1 MVHYSLSLKG
11 LKINLYQSFKEI
23 VKEID
28 IKMSISI
35 VIVKNCFIELQT
47 EFDGIPHYTLY
58 ILYKK

>member
-23 VKEID
+23 VKEIE
-28 IKMSISI
+28 IETSIS
-35 VIVKNCFIELQT
+35 IVKNCFIEMQT
-47 EFDGIPHYTLY
+47 EFEGIAHCTLD